1 MLVEVKERGRVKFFG
16 WTSEEKKDKKKKI
29 QKNSFVLIG
38 QRGLAK
44 SRVGLPLRDQITAS
58 KILIINPPTGLA
70 GTAELLTYRRDHAT
84 LLMSVD
90 IIQNNTLLVWYVHAH

>member
-1 MLVEVKERGRVKFFG
+1 MVGQA
-16 WTSEEKKDKKKKI
+16 KKKKTKKKKI